1 VRVSEAHAEEV
12 RKVEEVLE
20 GLRREE
26 GIKEVIRDY
35 RDGSS
40 VPSTQD
46 DATLWLHL
54 QT

>member
-1 VRVSEAHAEEV
+1 VVEV

-20 GLRREE
+20 RLRREE
-26 GIKEVIRDY
+26 GMKEVIRDY
-35 RDGSS
+35 RDDMSM
-40 VPSTQD
+40 PSTSD